1 MTGGFLDI
9 LLRIRDSAAK
19 RLLSNGGV
27 IGRIIQSSKKFDTR
41 SGAAIGG
48 KGIGR
53 SAGSECGELRVVGVL
68 I

>member
-27 IGRIIQSSKKFDTR
+27 IGRIIQSSTKFDTR
-41 SGAAIGG
+41 GGAGRAGKGAAE
-48 KGIGR
+48 
-53 SAGSECGELRVVGVL
+53 SAGSECGELRVDGVL